1 MGMIKVIPIHTKQEE
16 NDFIA
21 FPKVLYAD
29 CKQYVPDMD
38 MDMRN
43 MFDPKK
49 NSGLAFTDLQGFV
62 AYRDDKVVG
71 RIVGIINHHAN
82 EKWNK
87 KTVRFAYFDFVDDHQ
102 VSEALL
108 KAVENWGRNH
118 GMDNVE
124 GPLGITDFDK
134 EGMLVEDFDKL
145 SSMVTYYNY
154 AYYPEH
160 MEALGYEKAVDWVS
174 IRVDVPK
181 EVPAKYARVSKLSG
195 EMFGLQVKCVTKK
208 QFIQEN
214 IGHKLFELLNAAYSP
229 LFGFSKMTE
238 EQADE
243 FVDKYLPLLN
253 LDLLPMVVN
262 NKGEIVAAAVTIG
275 SLSHALQ
282 KANGKLFPLGWYH
295 LLKSLKW
302 KREDTVELL
311 LIAVRPDLQGLG
323 VNALLFDDLIP
334 KYNKLGFKFA
344 ETGPQLED
352 NVKELS
358 QWKPLG
364 PSIIKRRRCYKKS
377 IQ

>member
-1 MGMIKVIPIHTKQEE
+1 
-16 NDFIA
+16 
-21 FPKVLYAD
+21 
-29 CKQYVPDMD
+29 
-38 MDMRN
+38 
-43 MFDPKK
+43 
-49 NSGLAFTDLQGFV
+49 
-62 AYRDDKVVG
+62 
-71 RIVGIINHHAN
+71 
-82 EKWNK
+82 
-87 KTVRFAYFDFVDDHQ
+87 
-102 VSEALL
+102 
-108 KAVENWGRNH
+108 
-118 GMDNVE
+118 
-124 GPLGITDFDK
+124 
-134 EGMLVEDFDKL
+134 
-145 SSMVTYYNY
+145 
-154 AYYPEH
+154 
-160 MEALGYEKAVDWVS
+160 
-174 IRVDVPK
+174 
-181 EVPAKYARVSKLSG
+181 
-195 EMFGLQVKCVTKK
+195 MFGLKVKCVTKK
-208 QFIQEN
+208 QFVQEN

>member
-1 MGMIKVIPIHTKQEE
+1 MIEFIDDIDVSKALIDAVSQWGQSQGMNKIH
-16 NDFIA
+16 
-21 FPKVLYAD
+21 
-29 CKQYVPDMD
+29 
-38 MDMRN
+38 
-43 MFDPKK
+43 
-49 NSGLAFTDLQGFV
+49 
-62 AYRDDKVVG
+62 
-71 RIVGIINHHAN
+71 
-82 EKWNK
+82 
-87 KTVRFAYFDFVDDHQ
+87 
-102 VSEALL
+102 
-108 KAVENWGRNH
+108 
-118 GMDNVE
+118 

-134 EGMLVEDFDKL
+134 EGMLVEDFHL
-145 SSMVTYYNY
+145 TGSMNTIYNL
-154 AYYPEH
+154 AYYPHH
-160 MEALGYEKAVDWVS
+160 MEKLGFEKEVDWVQ
-174 IRVDVPK
+174 IRVNIPQ

-208 QFIQEN
+208 QFVQEN

>member
-21 FPKVLYAD
+21 FPKVLYAG

-87 KTVRFAYFDFVDDHQ
+87 KTVRFAYFDFVDDRQ

-208 QFIQEN
+208 QFVQEN

-295 LLKSLKW
+295 LLKALKW
-302 KREDTVELL
+302 KKPDTLDLMLVGLLPEYQGKGINAVLFYDLLPLFISEGYKYVETNPELE
-311 LIAVRPDLQGLG
+311 
-323 VNALLFDDLIP
+323 VNS
-334 KYNKLGFKFA
+334 KV
-344 ETGPQLED
+344 Q
-352 NVKELS
+352 S
-358 QWKPLG
+358 QW
-364 PSIIKRRRCYKKS
+364 IYFERRQHKRRRCYKKS
-377 IQ
+377 LE